1 VYGENYFKTFALVVT
16 WFSIQ
21 LLLVLLILNKW
32 HTRQVNFVLAYTQAD
47 IEFDMYMELSAGI
60 ETKHGNGKTH
70 CSEAAQESLWSEAS
84 QTSLEPTPYQGSQA
98 TWLQASKS

>member
-1 VYGENYFKTFALVVT
+1 
-16 WFSIQ
+16 
-21 LLLVLLILNKW
+21 
-32 HTRQVNFVLAYTQAD
+32 
-47 IEFDMYMELSAGI
+47 MELSAGI

-84 QTSLEPTPYQGSQA
+84 QTSLSEASQTSLEPTPYQGSQA